1 MCPYVYFLIS
11 TVIARM
17 FILEELIK
25 YWIHEVSLCF
35 ILFFFFRKK
44 KEIKI
49 KFMTLQQRKS
59 SVSIG
64 SCWLQVHNDTLTV
77 HTFLQPLFLAD
88 SSAGPNS
95 ILGNSM
101 DFLMLALKPSNLIL
115 QNSSMLNI
123 TSELVNKN
131 ADCLDLS
138 QTCWTGNSGSGI

>member
-1 MCPYVYFLIS
+1 
-11 TVIARM
+11 
-17 FILEELIK
+17 
-25 YWIHEVSLCF
+25 
-35 ILFFFFRKK
+35 
-44 KEIKI
+44 
-49 KFMTLQQRKS
+49 MTLQQRKS